1 MDDSADHPE
10 APILDR
16 LRSLGIDYLRIDH
29 PAVFTADE
37 ARAKVPPMPGAKAKN
52 LLVQDRSGEQ
62 VFMVTVPYDKSV
74 DLKALAAA
82 LGTRKLSFVS
92 AESMQEL
99 IGVTPGAVSLL
110 GLINDKG
117 CKVLTGHRPG
127 DLGER
132 GAAVPSPG
140 QHRHALDPHGGRRA
154 PVRGHRAC
162 ADGDRRAGARR
173 AYLTGTAPLLNM

>member
-1 MDDSADHPE
+1 LDDPADHPE

-29 PAVFTADE
+29 PAVFTAEE

-117 CKVLTGHRPG
+117 CKVRPVIDRVTWQSEALQCHPLVNTATLSIGMADVARLFEATGHAPMVI
-127 DLGER
+127 D
-132 GAAVPSPG
+132 VPS
-140 QHRHALDPHGGRRA
+140 RA
-154 PVRGHRAC
+154 PL
-162 ADGDRRAGARR
+162 D
-173 AYLTGTAPLLNM
+173 